1 MSAPTE
7 NVFNLNGNNYDSSK
21 LPPEGQRILSLLS
34 EAQNELTRL
43 ESRKAPTSGCPETT
57 DRTTQTTAATTG
69 YQPTGWK
76 RTSAGPRLQEIPTT
90 PVKKP
95 EQEPAPFPD
104 TIPNEIRAQPWGRPR
119 SLNSG
124 IAVASLR
131 PGHCCATSS
140 IRFHAVPATCG
151 LVEPAAAD

>member
-1 MSAPTE
+1 MSAPTG

-43 ESRKAPTSGCPETT
+43 ESRKALL
-57 DRTTQTTAATTG
+57 QAAQKQLIGQLKPLLPPPVTN
-69 YQPTGWK
+69 QQ
-76 RTSAGPRLQEIPTT
+76 AGSEQVLGHASKEIPTT

-104 TIPNEIRAQPWGRPR
+104 TIPNEIRAQP
-119 SLNSG
+119 
-124 IAVASLR
+124 
-131 PGHCCATSS
+131 
-140 IRFHAVPATCG
+140 
-151 LVEPAAAD
+151 